1 MSKTRKVLGI
11 VLAVALILNVVAVA
25 AFAANDDSS
34 RTNEWTLLS
43 DAFENEPVV
52 GTTFTVDV
60 QLLADYNL
68 GPVQF
73 ALEYDNAN
81 FSVAASG
88 AINISGYPYTAN
100 VNYNYVA
107 DKNILKVIIVP
118 NTAGLSYLPAVKLT
132 NATTIATITFTY
144 LSAGT
149 IEIADDY
156 KTNANIGGSLCA
168 FRSLKD
174 DLLEC
179 GPNDLVYG
187 QTHTIT
193 EGDHEVGSA
202 ASEPAELA
210 IIDGTGGVI
219 DEARG
224 YVYGVE
230 MTEEWQM
237 IEDVF
242 EATNG
247 GYIEVDNSE
256 FMGTGAL
263 VNLYEAD
270 GTPVATYTFILFGD
284 IDGDGEITA
293 LDASIAEMHDFWS
306 YGDTGRIEDEAVLFA
321 GDIDV
326 DGDITALD
334 ASITEMHDFWSYGEN
349 LRLTQAEV
357 IALL

>member
-1 MSKTRKVLGI
+1 MSKTRKIFGI
-11 VLAVALILNVVAVA
+11 IIAITLVLNVTAIA
-25 AFAANDDSS
+25 AFAADDSTK
-34 RTNEWTLLS
+34 TNEWTLVS
-43 DAFENEPVV
+43 DAFTTEPTV
-52 GTTFTVDV
+52 GNTFTVDV
-60 QLLADYNL
+60 KLLADYNL

-73 ALEYDNAN
+73 ALEYDSAS
-81 FSVAASG
+81 FGIAASG
-88 AINISGYPYTAN
+88 AIDISGYPYPAIVSYNYNTAN
-100 VNYNYVA
+100 
-107 DKNILKVIIVP
+107 KTLKVVIVP
-118 NTAGLSYLPAVKLT
+118 DTAGLQELPAVKLST
-132 NATTIATITFTY
+132 STTIATITFTY
-144 LSAGT
+144 IKGGT
-149 IEIADDY
+149 IEVKDDY
-156 KTNANIGGSLCA
+156 KTEANINGSLCA
-168 FRSLKD
+168 FRSTKD
-174 DLLEC
+174 NLLDCSASDLL
-179 GPNDLVYG
+179 YG
-187 QTHTIT
+187 QTPTIT
-193 EGDHEVGSA
+193 AGDHEVGSA
-202 ASEPAELA
+202 ASEPPELA
-210 IIDGTGGVI
+210 VIAGTGGVI
-219 DEARG
+219 DEDRG

-256 FMGTGAL
+256 FAGTGAL

-270 GTPVATYTFILFGD
+270 GTLVATYTFILFGD